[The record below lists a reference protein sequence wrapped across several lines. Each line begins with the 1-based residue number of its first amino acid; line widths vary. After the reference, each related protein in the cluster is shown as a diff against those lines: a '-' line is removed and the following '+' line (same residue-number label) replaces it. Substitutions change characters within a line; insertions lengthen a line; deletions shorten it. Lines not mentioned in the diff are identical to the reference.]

1 MKAALVHAV
10 LAGGVHAPQR
20 LAQWAADPQALQA
33 LGVDPASLDLQ
44 ALRGFAGLAL
54 KVRHNGL
61 RDAFA
66 SSFRLLNVAG
76 LEIEIFANYAAAR
89 AAAGTALAGSNEA
102 RAQELIDFIA
112 DWHDPG
118 NTTHALLWDVVR
130 HEQALLQLARSAD
143 AADAAEA
150 AASAPEP
157 SYRRVPTPGAV
168 PQVRGALRLHE
179 MRHDPRVVVQALRQ
193 RVPDLGAIAAR
204 PCLLGYWRPEGV
216 SSVHVVELDAFGFA
230 ALQAA
235 DGWRSVA
242 ELSAAL
248 GLGRRAPA
256 RVLRLLAQLQDAG
269 LVMFTRRVR
278 GPSS

>member
-10 LAGGVHAPQR
+10 LAGGVNAPQR

-61 RDAFA
+61 RDAFVHV
-66 SSFRLLNVAG
+66 FRLLNVAG
-76 LEIEIFANYAAAR
+76 LEIELFADYAAAR

-112 DWHDPG
+112 RWHDPARA
-118 NTTHALLWDVVR
+118 THALLWDLVR
-130 HEQALLQLARSAD
+130 HEQALLQLARPAGAD
-143 AADAAEA
+143 ESDVVPRAD
-150 AASAPEP
+150 
-157 SYRRVPTPGAV
+157 RVPAPTPGAV
-168 PQVRGALRLHE
+168 PHLRGSLRLHE
-179 MRHDPRVVVQALRQ
+179 MRHDPRAIVQALRQ
-193 RVPDLGAIAAR
+193 REPDLTAIAVA
-204 PCLLGYWRPEGV
+204 PCTLGYWRPEGA

-235 DGWRSVA
+235 DGRRSVA
-242 ELSAAL
+242 ALSAAL
-248 GLGRRAPA
+248 GAGRRPPA
-256 RVLRLLAQLQDAG
+256 RVLRLLKQLQDAG
-269 LVMFTRRVR
+269 LLMFTRRVQ
-278 GPSS
+278 GASA